1 MPFENDGVISYDLM
15 VERWNSELANTLGN
29 LVNRTIAMSNKYFGG
44 KVTNKGVTDGN
55 GIDDNFKSVIAGTVS
70 KVEAKVDKLRMADAV
85 TEVFN
90 LATLLV
96 SFMPETAEK
105 ILKQINAPQIDYDE
119 LGHAGNYPA
128 ENQVTDKPEILFQRL
143 KLDEVMEK
151 VDAQRKAQGLKSLK
165 ELEEEA
171 EAEKKAAEK
180 AKQEKT
186 SEKEASEYTH
196 KPECTYDD
204 FAKCEFRVGTI
215 VKCEEVKKSRKLLCS
230 QVDLGDKTSSRT
242 SRRGR
247 WPASSRR
254 A

>member
-1 MPFENDGVISYDLM
+1 M
-15 VERWNSELANTLGN
+15 R
-29 LVNRTIAMSNKYFGG
+29 RTG
-44 KVTNKGVTDGN
+44 
-55 GIDDNFKSVIAGTVS
+55 
-70 KVEAKVDKLRMADAV
+70 
-85 TEVFN
+85 
-90 LATLLV
+90 ATLLV

-180 AKQEKT
+180 AKQEKA
-186 SEKEASEYTH
+186 SEKEDSAYVH
-196 KPECTYDD
+196 KPAC
-204 FAKCEFRVGTI
+204 TI

-230 QVDLGDKTSSRT
+230 QVDLGDKTVQILSGLRPQYTPEMMTGKKVMVIANLAPRKMAGLESQGMILCAEMPDGT
-242 SRRGR
+242 LSIMTPDKAETPGG
-247 WPASSRR
+247 SEIG
-254 A
+254 